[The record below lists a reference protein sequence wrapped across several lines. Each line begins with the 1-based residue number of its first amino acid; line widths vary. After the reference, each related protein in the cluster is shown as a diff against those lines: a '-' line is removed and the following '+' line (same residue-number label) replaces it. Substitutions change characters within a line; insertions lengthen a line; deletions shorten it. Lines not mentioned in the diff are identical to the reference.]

1 MPGNVVRIEADRG
14 DRVRAGQ
21 PVVVLE
27 AMKMEHQ
34 IVAPA
39 AGRLAEVRVAAGDQ
53 VQAGAVL
60 AVVEAE
66 VQT

>member
-1 MPGNVVRIEADRG
+1 
-14 DRVRAGQ
+14 
-21 PVVVLE
+21 VVVLE

-53 VQAGAVL
+53 VQAGDVL
-60 AVVEAE
+60 AVVQAE
-66 VQT
+66 GQT